1 MDIRALMDAHVPNWC
16 KAALTE
22 AAVGRRTYGEFGHH
36 LAKHLDDFFDDG
48 IAPLRAG
55 DLADADFAH
64 PTRTLRRLFTSDLHP
79 EADLVDLIPRQRR
92 RAVLAGM
99 ACEDGAHECPL
110 CSRASNR

>member
-1 MDIRALMDAHVPNWC
+1 MNAQTILNAHVPTWC
-16 KAALTE
+16 KAALVE
-22 AAVGRRTYGEFGHH
+22 AATGRRTYAAIGHH

-99 ACEDGAHECPL
+99 ACEEGVSECAR
-110 CSRASNR
+110 CARAFTR

>member
-1 MDIRALMDAHVPNWC
+1 MDIRALMDAHVPTWC